1 MAGHSNEQFAYL
13 DTLALWQTDPW
24 LFTANDEDV
33 ALTGCEFIVHGILD
47 VHDVEATVVTLT
59 MRDDTHTTLITTTG
73 HHGDDTGVEL
83 NEVGDLASREV
94 NLDRVVD
101 LDLWVWVAN
110 PVNSLVRLS
119 HALIDYVSPKP
130 CSTAD
135 RCQHLRSCIMRH
147 KEGDAALA
155 QLDTADLAQLVF
167 GLLGGDSVYGEA
179 ALGVVDEAEVLA
191 SLLDANDILEASWV
205 GRVGADL
212 LANTTVSVARGF
224 LAIVMWRVVSM
235 YLAVDLDKTLHNNL
249 LDLTAIEGVLQSVAD
264 EDDERHAVA
273 QLVGTWRGLWRV
285 GTGQLVE
292 EPVRWRGQPLLVLL
306 WTATHD
312 CGL

>member
-1 MAGHSNEQFAYL
+1 MTFPPDAGINALLASVVCGPTTVTLLSDREL

-110 PVNSLVRLS
+110 
-119 HALIDYVSPKP
+119 
-130 CSTAD
+130 
-135 RCQHLRSCIMRH
+135 RSCIMRH

-205 GRVGADL
+205 GRVGAD
-212 LANTTVSVARGF
+212 
-224 LAIVMWRVVSM
+224 
-235 YLAVDLDKTLHNNL
+235 LAVDLDKTLHNNL

>member
-1 MAGHSNEQFAYL
+1 MTFPPDAGINALLASVVCGPTTVTLLSDREL

-212 LANTTVSVARGF
+212 
-224 LAIVMWRVVSM
+224 
-235 YLAVDLDKTLHNNL
+235 AVDLDKTLHNNL